1 MSATVSTPA
10 TPVAPYHVS
19 KMSIE
24 DGLDIAMW
32 PTPGPWAVEDSLQT
46 PRDDQGYWAVRD
58 AKDLLIGYCC
68 FDEAARP
75 LGLGAKAGMLDVA
88 LGLSPTLT
96 GRNLSR
102 DFAATVVERARSV
115 AEGRGLRC
123 AVASWNAVGRHI
135 AESVGFKLSG
145 VHEVKGGSAVMSYFF
160 YQM

>member
-1 MSATVSTPA
+1 MSATIRASA
-10 TPVAPYHVS
+10 SPVAPYHVS

-32 PTPGPWAVEDSLQT
+32 RTPGPWAVEDSLQT
-46 PRDDQGYWAVRD
+46 PREDEGYWAVRD
-58 AKDLLIGYCC
+58 AEDLLIGYCC

-75 LGLGAKAGMLDVA
+75 LGLDANPGLLDVA

-102 DFAATVVERARSV
+102 DFAAAVVERARSV
-115 AEGRGLRC
+115 AEDRGLRC

-135 AESVGFKLSG
+135 AESVGFKVSG
-145 VHEVKGGSAVMSYFF
+145 VHEVKGGSALMSYFV